1 MKISG
6 DFMHPAAQLL
16 SQYALYHRDQRNI
29 ATHVVGVP
37 LIVRG
42 LGLLLAQPTVV
53 LAGWAWTPAW
63 GVFAVA
69 ALWYLLRAGWVLG
82 GATMLLVGSLVCLS
96 HQLTQGQ
103 ATEDVLSW
111 GAMVF
116 AGGWVIQFVG
126 HWYEGKKPAFMDD
139 LSGLLVGPMFITAEA
154 LFARGWNPAL
164 SAEIERQA
172 GPTFLRDMAI

>member
-1 MKISG
+1 
-6 DFMHPAAQLL
+6 MHPAAQLL

-29 ATHVVGVP
+29 ATHFVGVP
-37 LIVRG
+37 LIV
-42 LGLLLAQPTVV
+42 LGVSLLLAQPTVV

-63 GVFAVA
+63 GVFALT

-82 GATMLLVGSLVCLS
+82 GSTALLVGSLVCLA

-103 ATEDVLSW
+103 AIENILSW

-116 AGGWVIQFVG
+116 AVGWAIQFIG

-139 LSGLLVGPMFITAEA
+139 LRGLLVGPLFITAEA
-154 LFARGWNPAL
+154 LFARGWNSQL
-164 SAEIERQA
+164 SAEIVRRA
-172 GPTFLRDMAI
+172 GPTFVRDMAV